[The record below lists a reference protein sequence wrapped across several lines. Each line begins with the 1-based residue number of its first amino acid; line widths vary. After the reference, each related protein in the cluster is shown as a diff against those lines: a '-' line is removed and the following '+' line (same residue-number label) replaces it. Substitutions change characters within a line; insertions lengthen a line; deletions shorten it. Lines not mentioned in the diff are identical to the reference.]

1 MKPIT
6 NRTSAKS
13 NAPQWINDLT
23 SLGNLMSM
31 KDSIDIGHEDSAN
44 PKDLKEIAKN
54 ADSLI
59 QILQNL
65 KKHLHEPDVNEIA
78 QGYYPPSGVHEQV
91 IQLESDVDD
100 IESTNLADDPPAQ
113 NVKVEESKEN
123 QEGFWDN

>member
-6 NRTSAKS
+6 NRTSAIS
-13 NAPQWINDLT
+13 NAPQWMNDLT

-31 KDSIDIGHEDSAN
+31 KDSIEIGHEDSAN

-78 QGYYPPSGVHEQV
+78 QSYYPPSGVHEQV
-91 IQLESDVDD
+91 IQLESD
-100 IESTNLADDPPAQ
+100 IESTNLADEPTRR
-113 NVKVEESKEN
+113 NVRFEEIKGD
-123 QEGFWDN
+123 QEGYWDN